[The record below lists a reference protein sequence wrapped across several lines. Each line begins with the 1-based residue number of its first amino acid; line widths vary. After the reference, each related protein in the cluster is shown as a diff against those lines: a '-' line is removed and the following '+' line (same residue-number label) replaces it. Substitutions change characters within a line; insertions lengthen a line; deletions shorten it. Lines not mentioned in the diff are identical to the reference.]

1 MENGNAG
8 AKVPEAPMGRTSIDL
23 KRALTADA
31 FLRASGAPLVHGNS
45 LRILRDGEENYPEWL
60 KAIESAQKT
69 IHLEM
74 YIIHND
80 QTGRR
85 FRDLMAEKARQGVKV
100 RVLYDW
106 VGSGGPLA
114 YRMWKPAREA
124 GVEVRAANPP
134 SLDSLLGWAS
144 RDHRK
149 LLTTDG
155 SLAFISGL
163 CMGDAWAGDPAQG
176 ILPWRDTGVEILG
189 PAVID
194 AEVSFAEAWKKA
206 GGSISAAEIPRRENL
221 PKAGNV
227 ALRIVAAS
235 PETAGIYRL
244 DLMVAASAC
253 KSLWLS
259 DAYFIGTPAYN
270 QALRSAALDG
280 VDVRLLVP
288 HGSDIQWIANVS
300 RTLYRSLL
308 EAGVRVF
315 EWNGPM
321 MHAKTAVADGR
332 WARIG
337 STNLNIASWIGNWEL
352 DVVIENE
359 NIGGEMSRM
368 FLEDLANSTEIVL
381 TRRKKVRLTQ
391 PLPTASQVRTS
402 SGSGK
407 HMLTGVL
414 RVGSAINAA
423 VTGHRMLSRTEST
436 SLLTISLA
444 VLGLSGVALFLPKVI
459 AYPVGVI
466 LAWMGVLV
474 LSRGLRVRFGKEATK
489 KARDKKK
496 AP

>member
-1 MENGNAG
+1 
-8 AKVPEAPMGRTSIDL
+8 MGRNSLDL

-31 FLRASGAPLVHGNS
+31 FLRASGAPLVPGNS

-60 KAIESAQKT
+60 KAIESAEKT

-80 QTGRR
+80 NTGRR

-124 GVEVRAANPP
+124 GVEIRAANPP

-149 LLTTDG
+149 LLTIDG

-163 CMGDAWAGDPAQG
+163 CMGDAWAGDPARG
-176 ILPWRDTGVEILG
+176 IAPWRDTGVEVRG
-189 PAVID
+189 PAVAD
-194 AEVSFAEAWKKA
+194 AEAAFDEAWKRA
-206 GGSISAAEIPRRENL
+206 GGSISSAEIARREIL
-221 PKAGNV
+221 PRAGNV

-253 KSLWLS
+253 KALWLS

-288 HGSDIQWIANVS
+288 HGSDIQWVANVS

-321 MHAKTAVADGR
+321 MHAKSAVADGK
-332 WARIG
+332 WARVG
-337 STNLNIASWIGNWEL
+337 STNLNIASWLGNWEL
-352 DVVIENE
+352 DVVIEDE
-359 NIGGEMSRM
+359 KLGRRMSQM
-368 FLEDLANSTEIVL
+368 FLEDLSNSTEIVI
-381 TRRKKVRLTQ
+381 TRRNKVRPAQ
-391 PLPTASQVRTS
+391 PLPAAGKAPIAL
-402 SGSGK
+402 GSGK
-407 HMLTGVL
+407 QVLTGVL
-414 RVGSAINAA
+414 RVGSALNSA

-436 SLLTISLA
+436 SLLTISLV
-444 VLGLSGVALFLPKVI
+444 VLGLSAVALLLPRVI

-474 LSRGLRVRFGKEATK
+474 FFRGLRVRFGKEARK
-489 KARDKKK
+489 KIRDKKK
-496 AP
+496 TP

>member
-1 MENGNAG
+1 MG
-8 AKVPEAPMGRTSIDL
+8 AALMSRTSIDL

-31 FLRASGAPLVHGNS
+31 FLRTSGAPLVRGNS
-45 LRILRDGEENYPEWL
+45 LRILRDGSENYPAWM
-60 KAIESAQKT
+60 KAIESARKS

-80 QTGRR
+80 NTGRR

-106 VGSGGPLA
+106 VGSHGPLA
-114 YRMWKPAREA
+114 YRMWKSARDA
-124 GVEVRAANPP
+124 GVEVRPANPL

-149 LLTTDG
+149 LLTIDG
-155 SLAFISGL
+155 ALAFISGL
-163 CMGDAWAGDPAQG
+163 CMGDAWAGDPERG
-176 ILPWRDTGVEILG
+176 IAPWRDTGVEICG
-189 PAVID
+189 PAVAD
-194 AEVSFAEAWKKA
+194 AEAAFAEAWKAA
-206 GGSISAAEIPRRENL
+206 GGSISRAELPRREDL
-221 PKAGNV
+221 SRAGNV

-235 PETAGIYRL
+235 PETAGLYRL
-244 DLMVAASAC
+244 DLMVAASVC
-253 KSLWLS
+253 KTLWLS
-259 DAYFIGTPAYN
+259 DAYFIGTSAYL

-280 VDVRLLVP
+280 VDVRVLVP

-359 NIGGEMSRM
+359 NIGGQMSRM

-381 TRRKKVRLTQ
+381 TRRNKVRLSQ
-391 PLPTASQVRTS
+391 PLPTAREIRTS

-407 HMLTGVL
+407 HVLTGVF

-423 VTGHRMLSRTEST
+423 VIGHRVLSRTEST
-436 SLLTISLA
+436 SLLSISVVVLA
-444 VLGLSGVALFLPKVI
+444 LASVALFLPKVI
-459 AYPVGVI
+459 AYPVGAVFAWIGI
-466 LAWMGVLV
+466 LLF
-474 LSRGLRVRFGKEATK
+474 SRGLRIRFGKEARK
-489 KARDKKK
+489 KIRDKKK
-496 AP
+496 IP

>member
-1 MENGNAG
+1 MG
-8 AKVPEAPMGRTSIDL
+8 AALMSRTSIDL

-31 FLRASGAPLVHGNS
+31 FLRTSGAPLVRGNS
-45 LRILRDGEENYPEWL
+45 LRILRDGSENYPEWM
-60 KAIESAQKT
+60 KAIESAEKT

-85 FRDLMAEKARQGVKV
+85 FRDLMVEKARQGVKV

-124 GVEVRAANPP
+124 GVEVRAASPP
-134 SLDSLLGWAS
+134 NLNSLLGWAS

-163 CMGDAWAGDPAQG
+163 CMGDAWAGDPTRG
-176 ILPWRDTGVEILG
+176 IAPWRDTGVEILG
-189 PAVID
+189 PAVAD
-194 AEVSFAEAWKKA
+194 AEASFAEAWKKA

-227 ALRIVAAS
+227 ALRIIAAS
-235 PETAGIYRL
+235 PDTAGLYRL
-244 DLMVAASAC
+244 DLMVAASVC
-253 KSLWLS
+253 NTLWLS
-259 DAYFIGTPAYN
+259 DAYFIGTSAYL

-280 VDVRLLVP
+280 VDVRVLVP

-321 MHAKTAVADGR
+321 MHAKTAVADGK

-352 DVVIENE
+352 DVVIEDE
-359 NIGGEMSRM
+359 KLGRQMSQM
-368 FLEDLANSTEIVL
+368 FLEDLSNSTEIVL
-381 TRRKKVRLTQ
+381 TRRNKVRPAQ
-391 PLPTASQVRTS
+391 PLPAAAKAPIGL
-402 SGSGK
+402 GSGK
-407 HMLTGVL
+407 NVLTGVL
-414 RVGSAINAA
+414 RVGSAINTV

-436 SLLTISLA
+436 SLLMISLV
-444 VLGLSGVALFLPKVI
+444 VLGLSAVALFLPKVI

-466 LAWMGVLV
+466 LVWMGILV
-474 LSRGLRVRFGKEATK
+474 LYRGLQVRFGKEARK
-489 KARDKKK
+489 KSRDKKK
-496 AP
+496 TP

>member
-1 MENGNAG
+1 MS
-8 AKVPEAPMGRTSIDL
+8 RTSIDL

-31 FLRASGAPLVHGNS
+31 FLRTSGAPLVRGNS
-45 LRILRDGEENYPEWL
+45 LRILRDGSENYPEWM
-60 KAIESAQKT
+60 KAIESARKS
-69 IHLEM
+69 INLEM

-80 QTGRR
+80 NTGQR

-106 VGSGGPLA
+106 VGSHGPLA
-114 YRMWKPAREA
+114 YRMWKSAREV

-134 SLDSLLGWAS
+134 SLNSLLGWAS

-149 LLTTDG
+149 LLTIDG

-163 CMGDAWAGDPAQG
+163 CMGDAWAGDPSRG
-176 ILPWRDTGVEILG
+176 IAAWRDTGVEIQG
-189 PAVID
+189 PAVAD
-194 AEVSFAEAWKKA
+194 AEASFADAWKKA
-206 GGSISAAEIPRRENL
+206 GGSIPAAEIPIRENL

-235 PETAGIYRL
+235 PETAGLYRL
-244 DLMVAASAC
+244 DLMVAASVC
-253 KSLWLS
+253 NTLWLS

-300 RTLYRSLL
+300 RTLYRTLL

-352 DVVIENE
+352 DVVIEDE
-359 NIGGEMSRM
+359 RLGGQMSEM
-368 FLEDLANSTEIVL
+368 FLEDLSKSTEIVL
-381 TRRKKVRLTQ
+381 TRRNKVRLTQ
-391 PLPTASQVRTS
+391 PRPAAGKAPIGL
-402 SGSGK
+402 GSGK

-414 RVGSAINAA
+414 RVGSALNTA
-423 VTGHRMLSRTEST
+423 VTGPRMLSRTESA
-436 SLLTISLA
+436 SLLTISLV
-444 VLGLSGVALFLPKVI
+444 VLGLSAVALFLPKLI

-466 LAWMGVLV
+466 LAWMGILV
-474 LSRGLRVRFGKEATK
+474 LFRGLQVRFGKEA
-489 KARDKKK
+489 RKKK
-496 AP
+496 REKKKDKLGTHTHG

>member
-1 MENGNAG
+1 MSRN
-8 AKVPEAPMGRTSIDL
+8 SLDL

-31 FLRASGAPLVHGNS
+31 FLRASGAPLAYGNS

-60 KAIESAQKT
+60 KAIESAEKT

-80 QTGRR
+80 NTGRR

-106 VGSGGPLA
+106 VGSHGPLA

-124 GVEVRAANPP
+124 GAEVRAANPP
-134 SLDSLLGWAS
+134 GLDSLLGWAS

-149 LLTTDG
+149 LLTIDG
-155 SLAFISGL
+155 SVAYISGL
-163 CMGDAWAGDPAQG
+163 CMGDAWAGDPARG
-176 ILPWRDTGVEILG
+176 IAPWRDTGVEILG
-189 PAVID
+189 PAVAD
-194 AEVSFAEAWKKA
+194 AEASFAEAWKKA
-206 GGSISAAEIPRRENL
+206 GGSIQASEIPRRESL
-221 PKAGNV
+221 PQAGNV

-253 KSLWLS
+253 KTLWLS

-300 RTLYRSLL
+300 RTLYRTLL

-321 MHAKTAVADGR
+321 MHAKSAVADGR

-352 DVVIENE
+352 DVVIEDE
-359 NIGGEMSRM
+359 KLGRQMIQM
-368 FLEDLANSTEIVL
+368 FLEDLSNSTEIVI
-381 TRRKKVRLTQ
+381 TRWNKVRLAQ
-391 PLPTASQVRTS
+391 PLPAAGKAPIAL
-402 SGSGK
+402 GSGK
-407 HMLTGVL
+407 HVLTGVL
-414 RVGSAINAA
+414 RVGSAINSA

-436 SLLTISLA
+436 SLLTISLV
-444 VLGLSGVALFLPKVI
+444 VLGLSAVALFLPKVI
-459 AYPVGVI
+459 SYPIGVI
-466 LAWMGVLV
+466 LAWMGILILV
-474 LSRGLRVRFGKEATK
+474 RGVQVRFGKEARK
-489 KARDKKK
+489 KIRDKRKK
-496 AP
+496 R

>member
-1 MENGNAG
+1 MSRN
-8 AKVPEAPMGRTSIDL
+8 SLDL

-31 FLRASGAPLVHGNS
+31 FLRASGAPLAYGNS

-60 KAIESAQKT
+60 KAIESAEKT

-80 QTGRR
+80 NTGRR

-106 VGSGGPLA
+106 VGSHGPLA

-124 GVEVRAANPP
+124 GAEVRAANPP
-134 SLDSLLGWAS
+134 GLDSLLGWAS

-149 LLTTDG
+149 LLTIDG
-155 SLAFISGL
+155 SVAYISGL
-163 CMGDAWAGDPAQG
+163 CMGDAWAGDPARG
-176 ILPWRDTGVEILG
+176 IAPWRDTGVEILG
-189 PAVID
+189 PAVAD
-194 AEVSFAEAWKKA
+194 AEASFAEAWKKA
-206 GGSISAAEIPRRENL
+206 GGSIQASEIPRRESL
-221 PKAGNV
+221 PQAGNV

-253 KSLWLS
+253 KTLWLS

-300 RTLYRSLL
+300 RTLYRPLL

-321 MHAKTAVADGR
+321 MHAKSAVADGR

-368 FLEDLANSTEIVL
+368 FLEDLANSTEIVI
-381 TRRKKVRLTQ
+381 TRRKKVRLAQ
-391 PLPTASQVRTS
+391 PLPAAGKAPMAL
-402 SGSGK
+402 GSGK
-407 HMLTGVL
+407 NVLTGVL
-414 RVGSAINAA
+414 RVGSALNSA

-436 SLLTISLA
+436 SLLTISLV
-444 VLGLSGVALFLPKVI
+444 VLGLSAVALLLPKVI
-459 AYPVGVI
+459 AYPIGVI
-466 LAWMGVLV
+466 LAWMGIVVLV
-474 LSRGLRVRFGKEATK
+474 RGMKVRFGKEARK
-489 KARDKKK
+489 KVRGKKK

>member
-8 AKVPEAPMGRTSIDL
+8 GRVPEAAMGRTSIDL

-31 FLRASGAPLVHGNS
+31 FLRASGAPLVRGNS

-80 QTGRR
+80 RTGQR

-106 VGSGGPLA
+106 VGSHGPLA

-124 GVEVRAANPP
+124 GAEVRAANPP

-149 LLTTDG
+149 LLTIDG

-163 CMGDAWAGDPAQG
+163 CMGDAWAGDPARG
-176 ILPWRDTGVEILG
+176 IPPWRDTGVEIRG
-189 PAVID
+189 PAVAD
-194 AEVSFAEAWKKA
+194 AEVSFAEVWKTA
-206 GGSISAAEIPRRENL
+206 GGTIPGSQVPRRENL
-221 PKAGNV
+221 PRAGNV
-227 ALRIVAAS
+227 SLRVVAAS
-235 PETAGIYRL
+235 PDTASLYRL

-253 KSLWLS
+253 KTLWLS
-259 DAYFIGTPAYN
+259 DAYFIGTTAYL

-280 VDVRLLVP
+280 VDVRILVP
-288 HGSDIQWIANVS
+288 HGSDIQWVANVS

-332 WARIG
+332 WARVG
-337 STNLNIASWIGNWEL
+337 STNLNIASWLGNWEL
-352 DVVIENE
+352 DVVVENE
-359 NIGGEMSRM
+359 NIGRQLSQI
-368 FLEDLANSTEIVL
+368 FLEDLANSTEIVI
-381 TRRKKVRLTQ
+381 TRRNKVRLTQ
-391 PLPTASQVRTS
+391 PLPPAGQARAS

-407 HMLTGVL
+407 HVLTGVL

-436 SLLTISLA
+436 SLLTISLV

-459 AYPVGVI
+459 AYPIGVI
-466 LAWMGVLV
+466 LGWMGILILV
-474 LSRGLRVRFGKEATK
+474 RGMQVRFGKETRK
-489 KARDKKK
+489 KVRDKRK

>member
-1 MENGNAG
+1 MSRN
-8 AKVPEAPMGRTSIDL
+8 SLDL

-31 FLRASGAPLVHGNS
+31 FLRASGAPLAYGNS

-60 KAIESAQKT
+60 KAIESAEKT

-80 QTGRR
+80 NTGRR

-106 VGSGGPLA
+106 VGSHGPLA

-124 GVEVRAANPP
+124 GAEVRAANPP

-149 LLTTDG
+149 LLTIDG
-155 SLAFISGL
+155 SVAYISGL
-163 CMGDAWAGDPAQG
+163 CMGDAWAGDPARG
-176 ILPWRDTGVEILG
+176 IAPWRDTGVEILG
-189 PAVID
+189 PAVAD
-194 AEVSFAEAWKKA
+194 AEASFAEAWKKA
-206 GGSISAAEIPRRENL
+206 GGSIQASEIPRRESL
-221 PKAGNV
+221 PQAGNV

-253 KSLWLS
+253 KTLWLS

-300 RTLYRSLL
+300 RTLYRPLL

-321 MHAKTAVADGR
+321 MHAKSAVADGR

-352 DVVIENE
+352 DVVIEDE
-359 NIGGEMSRM
+359 KMGRQMIQM
-368 FLEDLANSTEIVL
+368 FLEDLSNSTEIVI
-381 TRRKKVRLTQ
+381 TRRNKVRLAQ
-391 PLPTASQVRTS
+391 PLPAAGKAPIAL
-402 SGSGK
+402 GSGK
-407 HMLTGVL
+407 HVLTGVL
-414 RVGSAINAA
+414 RVGSAINSA

-436 SLLTISLA
+436 SLLTISLV
-444 VLGLSGVALFLPKVI
+444 VLGLSAVALFLPKVI
-459 AYPVGVI
+459 SYPIGVI
-466 LAWMGVLV
+466 LAWMGILILV
-474 LSRGLRVRFGKEATK
+474 RGVQVRFGKEARK
-489 KARDKKK
+489 KIRDKRKK
-496 AP
+496 R

>member
-1 MENGNAG
+1 
-8 AKVPEAPMGRTSIDL
+8 VR
-23 KRALTADA
+23 
-31 FLRASGAPLVHGNS
+31 GNS
-45 LRILRDGEENYPEWL
+45 LRILRDGSENYPEWM
-60 KAIESAQKT
+60 KAIESAEKT

-85 FRDLMAEKARQGVKV
+85 FRDLMVEKARQGVKV

-124 GVEVRAANPP
+124 GVEVRAASPP
-134 SLDSLLGWAS
+134 NLNSLLGWAS

-163 CMGDAWAGDPAQG
+163 CMGDAWAGDPARG
-176 ILPWRDTGVEILG
+176 IAPWRDTGVEILG
-189 PAVID
+189 PAVAD
-194 AEVSFAEAWKKA
+194 AEASFAEAWKKA

-227 ALRIVAAS
+227 ALRIIAAS
-235 PETAGIYRL
+235 PDTAGLYRL
-244 DLMVAASAC
+244 DLMVAASVC
-253 KSLWLS
+253 NTLWLS
-259 DAYFIGTPAYN
+259 DAYFIGTSAYL

-280 VDVRLLVP
+280 VDVRVLVP

-321 MHAKTAVADGR
+321 MHAKTAVADGK

-352 DVVIENE
+352 DVVIEDE
-359 NIGGEMSRM
+359 KLGRQMSQM
-368 FLEDLANSTEIVL
+368 FLEDLSNSTEIVL
-381 TRRKKVRLTQ
+381 TRRNKVRPAQ
-391 PLPTASQVRTS
+391 PLPAAAKAPIAL
-402 SGSGK
+402 GSGK
-407 HMLTGVL
+407 NVLTGVL
-414 RVGSAINAA
+414 RVGSAINTV

-436 SLLTISLA
+436 SLLMISLV
-444 VLGLSGVALFLPKVI
+444 VLGLSAVALFLPKVI

-466 LAWMGVLV
+466 LVWVGILV
-474 LSRGLRVRFGKEATK
+474 LYRGLQVRFGKEARK
-489 KARDKKK
+489 KTRDKKTK
-496 AP
+496 LDTDKHR

>member
-1 MENGNAG
+1 MS
-8 AKVPEAPMGRTSIDL
+8 RTSIDL

-31 FLRASGAPLVHGNS
+31 FLRASGAPLVRGNS
-45 LRILRDGEENYPEWL
+45 LRILRDGDENYPEWM
-60 KAIESAQKT
+60 KAIESAHKS
-69 IHLEM
+69 INLEM

-80 QTGRR
+80 KTGRR

-106 VGSGGPLA
+106 VGSHGPLA
-114 YRMWKPAREA
+114 YRMWKSAREA
-124 GVEVRAANPP
+124 GAEVRAANPP
-134 SLDSLLGWAS
+134 SLNSLLGWAS

-149 LLTTDG
+149 LLTIDG

-163 CMGDAWAGDPAQG
+163 CMGDAWAGDPARG
-176 ILPWRDTGVEILG
+176 IAPWRDTGVEIQG
-189 PAVID
+189 PAVAD
-194 AEVSFAEAWKKA
+194 AEASFVEAWKKS
-206 GGSISAAEIPRRENL
+206 GGFIPAPEIPRRESL

-235 PETAGIYRL
+235 PDTAGIYRL
-244 DLMVAASAC
+244 DLMVAASVC
-253 KSLWLS
+253 ETLWLS

-270 QALRSAALDG
+270 QALRSAAQDG

-300 RTLYRSLL
+300 RTLYRTLL

-321 MHAKTAVADGR
+321 MHAKTAVADGK

-352 DVVIENE
+352 DVVIEDE
-359 NIGGEMSRM
+359 KLGRQMSQM
-368 FLEDLANSTEIVL
+368 FLEDLSNSTEIVI
-381 TRRKKVRLTQ
+381 TRRNKVRLTQ
-391 PLPTASQVRTS
+391 PLPAAGKAPIAL
-402 SGSGK
+402 GSGK

-414 RVGSAINAA
+414 RVGSALNTV

-436 SLLTISLA
+436 SLLTISLV
-444 VLGLSGVALFLPKVI
+444 VLGLSAVALFLPKVI

-466 LAWMGVLV
+466 LVWMGIVVLFK
-474 LSRGLRVRFGKEATK
+474 GLRIRFGKEARK
-489 KARDKKK
+489 KRRDKKTRLDADK
-496 AP
+496 RR

>member
-1 MENGNAG
+1 MSRN
-8 AKVPEAPMGRTSIDL
+8 SLDL

-31 FLRASGAPLVHGNS
+31 FLRASGAPLAYGNS

-60 KAIESAQKT
+60 KAIESAEKT

-80 QTGRR
+80 NTGRR

-106 VGSGGPLA
+106 VGSHGPLA

-124 GVEVRAANPP
+124 GAEVRAANPP

-149 LLTTDG
+149 LLTIDG
-155 SLAFISGL
+155 SVAYISGL
-163 CMGDAWAGDPAQG
+163 CMGDAWAGDPARG
-176 ILPWRDTGVEILG
+176 IAPWRDTGVEILG
-189 PAVID
+189 PAVAD
-194 AEVSFAEAWKKA
+194 AEASFAEAWKKA
-206 GGSISAAEIPRRENL
+206 GGSIQASEIPRRESL
-221 PKAGNV
+221 PQAGNV

-253 KSLWLS
+253 KTLWLS

-300 RTLYRSLL
+300 RTLYRTLL

-321 MHAKTAVADGR
+321 MHAKSAVADGR

-352 DVVIENE
+352 DVVIEDE
-359 NIGGEMSRM
+359 KLGRQMIQM
-368 FLEDLANSTEIVL
+368 FLEDLSNSTEIVI
-381 TRRKKVRLTQ
+381 TRRNKVRLAQ
-391 PLPTASQVRTS
+391 PLPAAGKAPIAL
-402 SGSGK
+402 GSGK
-407 HMLTGVL
+407 QVLTGVL
-414 RVGSAINAA
+414 RVGSAINSA

-436 SLLTISLA
+436 SLLTISLV
-444 VLGLSGVALFLPKVI
+444 VLGLSAVALFLPKVI
-459 AYPVGVI
+459 SYPIGVI
-466 LAWMGVLV
+466 LAWMGILILV
-474 LSRGLRVRFGKEATK
+474 RGVQVRFGKEARK
-489 KARDKKK
+489 KIRDKRKK
-496 AP
+496 R

>member
-1 MENGNAG
+1 MKRGKAIG
-8 AKVPEAPMGRTSIDL
+8 KGPEAPMSRNSLDL

-31 FLRASGAPLVHGNS
+31 FLRASGAPLVQGNS

-60 KAIESAQKT
+60 KAIESAEKT

-80 QTGRR
+80 NTGRR

-134 SLDSLLGWAS
+134 SFDSLLGWAS

-149 LLTTDG
+149 LLTIDG
-155 SLAFISGL
+155 SVAFISGL
-163 CMGDAWAGDPAQG
+163 CMGDAWAGDSARG
-176 ILPWRDTGVEILG
+176 IPPWRDTGVEILG
-189 PAVID
+189 PAVAD
-194 AEVSFAEAWKKA
+194 AEASFVEAWKKA
-206 GGSISAAEIPRRENL
+206 GGSISAAEIPPRESL
-221 PKAGNV
+221 PKAGDV

-300 RTLYRSLL
+300 RTLYRFLL

-368 FLEDLANSTEIVL
+368 FLEDLANSTEIVI
-381 TRRKKVRLTQ
+381 TRRKKVRLAQ
-391 PLPTASQVRTS
+391 PLPAAGKAPIAL
-402 SGSGK
+402 GSGK
-407 HMLTGVL
+407 NVLTGVL
-414 RVGSAINAA
+414 RVGSALNSA

-436 SLLTISLA
+436 SLLTISLV
-444 VLGLSGVALFLPKVI
+444 VLGLSAVALLLPKVI
-459 AYPVGVI
+459 AYPVGAV
-466 LAWMGVLV
+466 LAWMGIL
-474 LSRGLRVRFGKEATK
+474 LLGKAIRIRFSKEARK
-489 KARDKKK
+489 KTRDKKK
-496 AP
+496 NP

>member
-1 MENGNAG
+1 MSRN
-8 AKVPEAPMGRTSIDL
+8 SLDL

-60 KAIESAQKT
+60 KAIESAEKT

-80 QTGRR
+80 NTGRR

-114 YRMWKPAREA
+114 YRMWKPARKA

-149 LLTTDG
+149 LLTIDG
-155 SLAFISGL
+155 AVAYISGL
-163 CMGDAWAGDPAQG
+163 CMGDAWAGDSARG
-176 ILPWRDTGVEILG
+176 IPPWRDTGVEILG
-189 PAVID
+189 PAVAD
-194 AEVSFAEAWKKA
+194 AEASFVEAWKKA
-206 GGSISAAEIPRRENL
+206 GGSISAAETPRPETL

-300 RTLYRSLL
+300 RTQYRFLL

-352 DVVIENE
+352 DVVIEDE
-359 NIGGEMSRM
+359 KLGRQMSQM
-368 FLEDLANSTEIVL
+368 FLEDLSNSTEIVI
-381 TRRKKVRLTQ
+381 TRRNKVRLAQ
-391 PLPTASQVRTS
+391 PLPAAGKAPIAL
-402 SGSGK
+402 GSGK
-407 HMLTGVL
+407 HVLTGVL
-414 RVGSAINAA
+414 RVGGAINSA

-436 SLLTISLA
+436 SLLTISLV
-444 VLGLSGVALFLPKVI
+444 VLVLSAVALFLPRVI

-466 LAWMGVLV
+466 LAWMGILILV
-474 LSRGLRVRFGKEATK
+474 RGMQVRFGKEARK
-489 KARDKKK
+489 KVRGKKK
-496 AP
+496 NP

>member
-1 MENGNAG
+1 M
-8 AKVPEAPMGRTSIDL
+8 
-23 KRALTADA
+23 
-31 FLRASGAPLVHGNS
+31 
-45 LRILRDGEENYPEWL
+45 
-60 KAIESAQKT
+60 KAIESARKT

-106 VGSGGPLA
+106 VGSHGPLA

-149 LLTTDG
+149 LLTIDG
-155 SLAFISGL
+155 SLAYISGL
-163 CMGDAWAGDPAQG
+163 CMGDAWAGDPARG
-176 ILPWRDTGVEILG
+176 IAPWRDTGVEILG
-189 PAVID
+189 PAVAD
-194 AEVSFAEAWKKA
+194 AEASFAEAWKKA
-206 GGSISAAEIPRRENL
+206 GGSISSEEILRRESL

-235 PETAGIYRL
+235 PDTAGVYRL
-244 DLMVAASAC
+244 DLLVAASVC
-253 KSLWLS
+253 KTLWLS

-288 HGSDIQWIANVS
+288 HGSDIQWIANIS

-352 DVVIENE
+352 DVVIEDE
-359 NIGGEMSRM
+359 KVGGQMSQM
-368 FLEDLANSTEIVL
+368 FLEDLSNSTEIVI
-381 TRRKKVRLTQ
+381 TPRNKVRLTQ
-391 PLPTASQVRTS
+391 PLPAEGKARLS

-414 RVGSAINAA
+414 RVGSALNSA

-436 SLLTISLA
+436 SLLTISLV
-444 VLGLSGVALFLPKVI
+444 VLGLAAVALFLPQVI
-459 AYPVGVI
+459 AYPVGGI
-466 LAWMGVLV
+466 LAWMGILILV
-474 LSRGLRVRFGKEATK
+474 RGMQVRFGKEGRK
-489 KARDKKK
+489 KARGKKR

>member
-1 MENGNAG
+1 
-8 AKVPEAPMGRTSIDL
+8 MGRTSIDL

-31 FLRASGAPLVHGNS
+31 FLRTSGAPLVRGNS

-60 KAIESAQKT
+60 KAIESAQRS

-106 VGSGGPLA
+106 VGSHGPLA
-114 YRMWKPAREA
+114 YRMWKPARKA
-124 GVEVRAANPP
+124 GAEVRAANPP
-134 SLDSLLGWAS
+134 SLESLLGWAS

-149 LLTTDG
+149 LLTVDS

-163 CMGDAWAGDPAQG
+163 CVGDAWAGDPARG
-176 ILPWRDTGVEILG
+176 IDSWRDTGVEIRG
-189 PAVID
+189 PAIAD
-194 AEVSFAEAWKKA
+194 AEAAFGEAWKKA
-206 GGSISAAEIPRRENL
+206 GGSISPAEIPRREDL
-221 PKAGNV
+221 PRAGNV

-244 DLMVAASAC
+244 DLIVAASVC
-253 KSLWLS
+253 STLWLS
-259 DAYFIGTPAYN
+259 DAYFIGTSAYN

-288 HGSDIQWIANVS
+288 HGSDIQWVANVS

-337 STNLNIASWIGNWEL
+337 STNLNIVSWLGNWEL
-352 DVVIENE
+352 DVVIEDQKV
-359 NIGGEMSRM
+359 GHQMSQM
-368 FLEDLANSTEIVL
+368 FLEDLSNSTEIMI
-381 TRRKKVRLTQ
+381 TRRNKVRLTQ
-391 PLPTASQVRTS
+391 PLPPAGKAPFS

-407 HMLTGVL
+407 QVLSGVL
-414 RVGSAINAA
+414 RVGSALNSA

-436 SLLTISLA
+436 SLLTISLF
-444 VLGLSGVALFLPKVI
+444 VLGLAAVALFLPRVT
-459 AYPVGVI
+459 AYPIGAV
-466 LAWMGVLV
+466 LAWMGVFV
-474 LSRGLRVRFGKEATK
+474 LFRGLRVRFGKEARE

-496 AP
+496 TSRVKKIE

>member
-1 MENGNAG
+1 VENGNAG
-8 AKVPEAPMGRTSIDL
+8 DKVPEATMGRTSIDL

-106 VGSGGPLA
+106 VGSHGPLA

-124 GVEVRAANPP
+124 GAEVRAANPP
-134 SLDSLLGWAS
+134 SMDSLLGWAS

-149 LLTTDG
+149 LLAVDG

-163 CMGDAWAGDPAQG
+163 CMGDAWAGDPSRG
-176 ILPWRDTGVEILG
+176 IPPWRDTGVEIRG
-189 PAVID
+189 PAVAD
-194 AEVSFAEAWKKA
+194 AEASFAEAWKTA
-206 GGSISAAEIPRRENL
+206 GGSIPGAQIPRREDL
-221 PKAGNV
+221 PRAGNV
-227 ALRIVAAS
+227 SLRVVAAS
-235 PETAGIYRL
+235 PDTASLYRL
-244 DLMVAASAC
+244 DLMVAASTC
-253 KSLWLS
+253 KTLWLS
-259 DAYFIGTPAYN
+259 DAYFIGTTAYL

-280 VDVRLLVP
+280 VDVRILVP
-288 HGSDIQWIANVS
+288 HGSDIQWVANVS

-332 WARIG
+332 WARVG

-352 DVVIENE
+352 DVVVENE
-359 NIGGEMSRM
+359 NFGRQLSQM
-368 FLEDLANSTEIVL
+368 FLEDLANSTEIVI
-381 TRRKKVRLTQ
+381 TRRNKVRLTQ
-391 PLPTASQVRTS
+391 PLPAAAQAHTS

-407 HMLTGVL
+407 HVLTGVL
-414 RVGSAINAA
+414 RVSSAINAA
-423 VTGHRMLSRTEST
+423 VTGHRMLSRTESA
-436 SLLTISLA
+436 SLLTISVA
-444 VLGLSGVALFLPKVI
+444 VLFLSGVALFLPKVI

-466 LAWMGVLV
+466 LAWMGILA

-489 KARDKKK
+489 KARNQKKS
-496 AP
+496 P

>member
-1 MENGNAG
+1 MSRN
-8 AKVPEAPMGRTSIDL
+8 SLDL

-31 FLRASGAPLVHGNS
+31 FLRASGAPLAYGNS

-60 KAIESAQKT
+60 KAIESAEKT

-80 QTGRR
+80 NTGRR

-106 VGSGGPLA
+106 VGSHGPLA

-124 GVEVRAANPP
+124 GAEVRAANPP

-149 LLTTDG
+149 LLTIDG
-155 SLAFISGL
+155 SVAYISGL
-163 CMGDAWAGDPAQG
+163 CMGDAWAGDPARG
-176 ILPWRDTGVEILG
+176 IAPWRDTGVEILG
-189 PAVID
+189 PAVAD
-194 AEVSFAEAWKKA
+194 AEASFAEAWKKA
-206 GGSISAAEIPRRENL
+206 GGSIQASEIPRRESL

-253 KSLWLS
+253 KTLWLS

-300 RTLYRSLL
+300 RTLYRTLL

-321 MHAKTAVADGR
+321 MHAKSAVADGR

-352 DVVIENE
+352 DVVIEDE
-359 NIGGEMSRM
+359 KLGRQMSQM
-368 FLEDLANSTEIVL
+368 FLEDLSNSTEIVI
-381 TRRKKVRLTQ
+381 TRRNKVRLAQ
-391 PLPTASQVRTS
+391 PLPAAGKAPIAL
-402 SGSGK
+402 GSGK
-407 HMLTGVL
+407 HVLTGVL
-414 RVGSAINAA
+414 RVGSAINSA

-436 SLLTISLA
+436 SLLTISLV
-444 VLGLSGVALFLPKVI
+444 VLGLSAVALFLPKVI
-459 AYPVGVI
+459 SYPIGVI
-466 LAWMGVLV
+466 LAWMGILILV
-474 LSRGLRVRFGKEATK
+474 RGVQVRFGKEARK
-489 KARDKKK
+489 KIRDKRKK
-496 AP
+496 R

>member
-1 MENGNAG
+1 MS
-8 AKVPEAPMGRTSIDL
+8 RTSIDL

-31 FLRASGAPLVHGNS
+31 FLRTSGAPLVRGNS
-45 LRILRDGEENYPEWL
+45 LRILRDGSENYPEWM
-60 KAIESAQKT
+60 KAIESARKS
-69 IHLEM
+69 INLEM

-80 QTGRR
+80 NTGRR

-106 VGSGGPLA
+106 VGSHGPLA
-114 YRMWKPAREA
+114 YRMWKSARDA
-124 GVEVRAANPP
+124 GVEVRAASPP

-149 LLTTDG
+149 LLTIDR

-163 CMGDAWAGDPAQG
+163 CMGDAWAGDPARG
-176 ILPWRDTGVEILG
+176 VAPWRDTGVEILG
-189 PAVID
+189 PAVAD
-194 AEVSFAEAWKKA
+194 AEASFAEAWKKA
-206 GGSISAAEIPRRENL
+206 GGSISAAEIPRREDL
-221 PKAGNV
+221 APAGNV

-235 PETAGIYRL
+235 PETAGLYRL
-244 DLMVAASAC
+244 DLMVAASVC
-253 KSLWLS
+253 KTLWLS
-259 DAYFIGTPAYN
+259 DAYFIGTSAYL

-280 VDVRLLVP
+280 VDVRVLVP
-288 HGSDIQWIANVS
+288 HGSDIQWIANIS

-359 NIGGEMSRM
+359 NIGGQMSRM

-391 PLPTASQVRTS
+391 PLPTASQARTS

-407 HMLTGVL
+407 HVLTGVL

-436 SLLTISLA
+436 SLLTISLV

-474 LSRGLRVRFGKEATK
+474 LSRGLRVRFGKEATQ

-496 AP
+496 APRISPGLPFDPP

>member
-1 MENGNAG
+1 MG
-8 AKVPEAPMGRTSIDL
+8 AALMSRTSIDL

-31 FLRASGAPLVHGNS
+31 FLRTSGAPLVRGNS
-45 LRILRDGEENYPEWL
+45 LRILRDGSENYPAWM
-60 KAIESAQKT
+60 KAIESARKS

-80 QTGRR
+80 NTGRR
-85 FRDLMAEKARQGVKV
+85 FRDQMAEKAREGVKV

-124 GVEVRAANPP
+124 GVEVRAASPP
-134 SLDSLLGWAS
+134 SLNSLLGWAS

-149 LLTTDG
+149 LLTIDG

-163 CMGDAWAGDPAQG
+163 CMGDAWAGDPARE
-176 ILPWRDTGVEILG
+176 ISPWRDTGVEIVG
-189 PAVID
+189 PAVAD

-206 GGSISAAEIPRRENL
+206 GGSISAGEIPRRKDL
-221 PKAGNV
+221 PRTGEV

-235 PETAGIYRL
+235 PDTAGIYRL
-244 DLMVAASAC
+244 DLTVAASVC
-253 KSLWLS
+253 QTLWLA
-259 DAYFIGTPAYN
+259 DAYFIGTPAYI

-288 HGSDIQWIANVS
+288 HGSDIQWIANIS

-321 MHAKTAVADGR
+321 MHAKTAVADGK

-352 DVVIENE
+352 DVVIEDE
-359 NIGGEMSRM
+359 NLGGQMGQM
-368 FLEDLANSTEIVL
+368 YLEDLSNSTEIVL
-381 TRRKKVRLTQ
+381 TRRNKVRLTQ
-391 PLPTASQVRTS
+391 PLPAAGKASLS

-407 HMLTGVL
+407 HVLTGVL
-414 RVGSAINAA
+414 RVGSALNSA
-423 VTGHRMLSRTEST
+423 VIGHRMLSRTEST

-444 VLGLSGVALFLPKVI
+444 VLGLAAVALVLPRVI
-459 AYPVGVI
+459 AYPAGVI
-466 LAWMGVLV
+466 LAWMGILI
-474 LSRGLRVRFGKEATK
+474 LFRGLQVRFGKEARKKRRERKRTK
-489 KARDKKK
+489 LDTDEHR
-496 AP
+496 

>member
-1 MENGNAG
+1 MS
-8 AKVPEAPMGRTSIDL
+8 RTSIDL

-31 FLRASGAPLVHGNS
+31 FLRTSGAPLVRGNS
-45 LRILRDGEENYPEWL
+45 LRILRDGSENYPEWI
-60 KAIESAQKT
+60 KAIESARNS

-80 QTGRR
+80 NTGQR
-85 FRDLMAEKARQGVKV
+85 FRDLMAEKAREGVKV

-106 VGSGGPLA
+106 VGSHGPLA
-114 YRMWKPAREA
+114 HRMWKSAREA
-124 GVEVRAANPP
+124 GAEVRAANPP
-134 SLDSLLGWAS
+134 SLNSLLGWAS

-149 LLTTDG
+149 LLTIDG
-155 SLAFISGL
+155 SLAFVSGL
-163 CMGDAWAGDPAQG
+163 CMGDAWTGDPARG
-176 ILPWRDTGVEILG
+176 IAPWRDTGVEIQG
-189 PAVID
+189 PAVAD
-194 AEVSFAEAWKKA
+194 AEASFADAWKKA
-206 GGSISAAEIPRRENL
+206 GGSIAAAEIPRRENL

-244 DLMVAASAC
+244 DLMVAASVC
-253 KSLWLS
+253 NTLWLS

-321 MHAKTAVADGR
+321 MHAKTAVADGK

-352 DVVIENE
+352 DVVIEDE
-359 NIGGEMSRM
+359 KLGREMGEM
-368 FLEDLANSTEIVL
+368 FLEDLSNATEIVL
-381 TRRKKVRLTQ
+381 TRRNKVRLTQ
-391 PLPTASQVRTS
+391 PRPAAGKAPIGL
-402 SGSGK
+402 GSGK

-414 RVGSAINAA
+414 RVGSALNTA

-436 SLLTISLA
+436 SLLTISLV
-444 VLGLSGVALFLPKVI
+444 VLGFSVVALFLPKVI
-459 AYPVGVI
+459 AYPVGAI
-466 LAWMGVLV
+466 LAWMGILV
-474 LSRGLRVRFGKEATK
+474 LIRGLQVRFGKQARRK
-489 KARDKKK
+489 KREKKK
-496 AP
+496 NKLDTDGHG

>member
-1 MENGNAG
+1 
-8 AKVPEAPMGRTSIDL
+8 MGRNSLDL

-45 LRILRDGEENYPEWL
+45 LRILRDGEENYPKWL
-60 KAIESAQKT
+60 KAIQSAEKT

-106 VGSGGPLA
+106 VGSHGPLA

-149 LLTTDG
+149 LLTIDG

-163 CMGDAWAGDPAQG
+163 CMGDAWAGDSARG

-189 PAVID
+189 PAVVD

-206 GGSISAAEIPRRENL
+206 GGSIPTAEIPRRGNL

-308 EAGVRVF
+308 EAGARVF

-381 TRRKKVRLTQ
+381 TRRKKVRPTQ
-391 PLPTASQVRTS
+391 PLPTASQARTS

-407 HMLTGVL
+407 HVLTGVF
-414 RVGSAINAA
+414 RVGSALNAA
-423 VTGHRMLSRTEST
+423 VKGPRILSHTEST
-436 SLLTISLA
+436 SFFSISLV
-444 VLGLSGVALFLPKVI
+444 VLALASVALFLPKII
-459 AYPVGVI
+459 AYPIGAI
-466 LAWMGVLV
+466 FAWMGIL
-474 LSRGLRVRFGKEATK
+474 LLTKGLRVRFGKEARK
-489 KARDKKK
+489 KDPGKKK
-496 AP
+496 NP

>member
-1 MENGNAG
+1 MSRN
-8 AKVPEAPMGRTSIDL
+8 SLDL

-31 FLRASGAPLVHGNS
+31 FLRASGAPLAYGNS

-60 KAIESAQKT
+60 KAIESAEKT

-80 QTGRR
+80 NTGRR

-106 VGSGGPLA
+106 VGSHGPLA

-124 GVEVRAANPP
+124 GAEVRAANPP

-149 LLTTDG
+149 LLTIDG
-155 SLAFISGL
+155 SVAYISGL
-163 CMGDAWAGDPAQG
+163 CMGDAWAGDPARG
-176 ILPWRDTGVEILG
+176 IAPWRDTGVEILG
-189 PAVID
+189 PAVAD
-194 AEVSFAEAWKKA
+194 AEASFAEAWKKA
-206 GGSISAAEIPRRENL
+206 GGSIQASEIPRRESL
-221 PKAGNV
+221 PQAGNV

-253 KSLWLS
+253 KTLWLS

-300 RTLYRSLL
+300 RTLYRTLL

-321 MHAKTAVADGR
+321 MHAKSAVADGR

-352 DVVIENE
+352 DVVIEDE
-359 NIGGEMSRM
+359 KLGRQMIQM
-368 FLEDLANSTEIVL
+368 FLEDLSNSTEIVI
-381 TRRKKVRLTQ
+381 TRRNKVRLAQ
-391 PLPTASQVRTS
+391 PLPAAGKAPIAL
-402 SGSGK
+402 GSGK
-407 HMLTGVL
+407 HVLTGVL
-414 RVGSAINAA
+414 RVGSAINSA

-436 SLLTISLA
+436 SLLTISLV
-444 VLGLSGVALFLPKVI
+444 VLGLSAVALFLPKVI
-459 AYPVGVI
+459 SYPIGVI
-466 LAWMGVLV
+466 LAWMGILILV
-474 LSRGLRVRFGKEATK
+474 RGVQVRFGKEARK
-489 KARDKKK
+489 KIRDKRKK
-496 AP
+496 R

>member
-1 MENGNAG
+1 MG
-8 AKVPEAPMGRTSIDL
+8 AALMSRTSIDL

-31 FLRASGAPLVHGNS
+31 FLRTSGAPLVRGNS
-45 LRILRDGEENYPEWL
+45 LRILRDGSENYPEWM
-60 KAIESAQKT
+60 KAIESAEKT

-85 FRDLMAEKARQGVKV
+85 FRDLMVEKARQGVKV

-124 GVEVRAANPP
+124 GVEVRAASPP
-134 SLDSLLGWAS
+134 NLNSLLGWAS

-163 CMGDAWAGDPAQG
+163 CMGDAWAGDPARG
-176 ILPWRDTGVEILG
+176 IAPWRDTGVEILG
-189 PAVID
+189 PAVAD
-194 AEVSFAEAWKKA
+194 AEASFAEAWKKA

-227 ALRIVAAS
+227 ALRIIAAS
-235 PETAGIYRL
+235 PDTAGLYRL
-244 DLMVAASAC
+244 DLMVAASVC
-253 KSLWLS
+253 NTLWLS
-259 DAYFIGTPAYN
+259 DAYFIGTSAYL

-280 VDVRLLVP
+280 VDVRVLVP

-321 MHAKTAVADGR
+321 MHAKTAVADR
-332 WARIG
+332 KWARIG

-352 DVVIENE
+352 DVVIEDE
-359 NIGGEMSRM
+359 KLGRQMSQM
-368 FLEDLANSTEIVL
+368 FLEDLSNSTEIVL
-381 TRRKKVRLTQ
+381 TRRNKVRPAQ
-391 PLPTASQVRTS
+391 PLPAAAKAPIAL
-402 SGSGK
+402 GSGK
-407 HMLTGVL
+407 NVLAGVL
-414 RVGSAINAA
+414 RVGSAINTV

-436 SLLTISLA
+436 SLLMISLV
-444 VLGLSGVALFLPKVI
+444 VLGLSAVALFLPKVI

-466 LAWMGVLV
+466 LVWVGILV
-474 LSRGLRVRFGKEATK
+474 LYRGLQVRFGKEARK
-489 KARDKKK
+489 KSRDKKK
-496 AP
+496 TP